1 MNPVRREPAV
11 AVGLVT
17 AFLGVLLVYG
27 VLDEKQAAAWGAF
40 LFALIPVVQGVVT
53 RFFVMPVAVV
63 KEAGYDPACVNERAD
78 DPNVKPFQK
87 PKR

>member
-27 VLDEKQAAAWGAF
+27 VLDEKQAAAWGTF
-40 LFALIPVVQGVVT
+40 LLALIPVVQGIVT
-53 RFFVMPVAVV
+53 RFFVMPTATV
-63 KEAGYDPACVNERAD
+63 KDAGYDPDCIAERAD
-78 DPNVKPFQK
+78 DPDVAPFK
-87 PKR
+87 GPGR